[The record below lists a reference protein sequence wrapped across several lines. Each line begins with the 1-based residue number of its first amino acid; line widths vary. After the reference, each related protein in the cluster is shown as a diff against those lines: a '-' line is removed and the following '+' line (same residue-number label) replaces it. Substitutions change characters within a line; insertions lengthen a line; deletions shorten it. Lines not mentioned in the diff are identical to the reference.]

1 MSARDLL
8 VEIGTEELPPKA
20 LRRLSTAFLE
30 GIVKG
35 LDDAALRHGKAVP
48 FATPRRLAVRVPSVA
63 LTQPDR
69 QMERR
74 GPALQAAFDADG
86 NPTRAAEGFARS
98 CGVTVAELERLES
111 DKGAWLVWRSVQKG
125 QPAAELIPHIVR
137 AALDGL
143 PIPKRMRWGDLD
155 AQFVRPVHWAVVL
168 LGDQVVE
175 TELLAV
181 TSGRA
186 TRGHRFHHPAAL
198 DVPDAAAYEGLL
210 REARVVAS
218 FKERCETIR
227 TLAEQAGREA
237 GGRAVIDE
245 ALLEEV
251 AAMVEWPVAVTGR
264 FEERFL
270 QVPQEALIST
280 MKANQK
286 YFHVV
291 DGEGRLLPR
300 FITIANIES
309 RDPDVVREGNERVIR
324 PRLADAEFFWNQDRK
339 QPLDA
344 HVERLATIL
353 FQQKL
358 GTLHDKAA
366 RVEHLATWIAARIG
380 GDETWARRAAWLAK
394 CDLMTEMVYEF
405 PELQGIMG
413 RYYAAADGEPEE
425 VSRAME
431 EQYLPRFAGDRLPG
445 TRTGQAL
452 AVADKLD
459 TVCGL
464 FAIGQ
469 PPTGS
474 KDPFALRRN
483 ALGALRI
490 LIEGGLDIDLESL
503 LEEARQALGE
513 RVETDDLTGQVFDFM
528 MERLRAWYHDQGVAP
543 DSFEAVLARRPTR
556 PLDFHHRLLAVS
568 HFRSLPE
575 AEALAA
581 ANKRIAN
588 ILRQAREKGIDF
600 PERVETARLASEPER
615 DLAEA
620 VERLEQEVGPLA
632 EAGEYEPAL
641 GRLASL
647 REVVDRFFDQVMV
660 MVDDPLLRGNRLA
673 LLARLQALF
682 LRVAD
687 ISRLQA

>member
-1 MSARDLL
+1 
-8 VEIGTEELPPKA
+8 
-20 LRRLSTAFLE
+20 
-30 GIVKG
+30 
-35 LDDAALRHGKAVP
+35 
-48 FATPRRLAVRVPSVA
+48 
-63 LTQPDR
+63 
-69 QMERR
+69 
-74 GPALQAAFDADG
+74 
-86 NPTRAAEGFARS
+86 
-98 CGVTVAELERLES
+98 
-111 DKGAWLVWRSVQKG
+111 
-125 QPAAELIPHIVR
+125 
-137 AALDGL
+137 
-143 PIPKRMRWGDLD
+143 
-155 AQFVRPVHWAVVL
+155 
-168 LGDQVVE
+168 
-175 TELLAV
+175 
-181 TSGRA
+181 
-186 TRGHRFHHPAAL
+186 
-198 DVPDAAAYEGLL
+198 
-210 REARVVAS
+210 
-218 FKERCETIR
+218 
-227 TLAEQAGREA
+227 
-237 GGRAVIDE
+237 DE

-600 PERVETARLASEPER
+600 PERVETARLESEPER

-660 MVDDPLLRGNRLA
+660 MVDDPPLRGNRLA

>member
-8 VEIGTEELPPKA
+8 VEIGAEELPPKA

-30 GIVKG
+30 GIVRG
-35 LDDAALRHGKAVP
+35 LDDAALSHGKAVP

-218 FKERCETIR
+218 FEERCETIR

-600 PERVETARLASEPER
+600 PERVETARLESEPER

-660 MVDDPLLRGNRLA
+660 MVDDPPLRGNRLA

>member
-35 LDDAALRHGKAVP
+35 LDDAALSHGKAVP

-464 FAIGQ
+464 FAICQ

-600 PERVETARLASEPER
+600 PERVETARLESEPER

-620 VERLEQEVGPLA
+620 VERLGQEVGPLA